1 MSESQVIAFLNKI
14 KEDQGLAEKVKKA
27 TDSSNLAS
35 IAKEAG
41 FDVTSAD
48 LDQIKS
54 SSALSDKELETVSGG
69 GGGCIQVM
77 NTTVCT
83 PTGVPYLC
91 G

>member
-14 KEDQGLAEKVKKA
+14 KEDQGLAEKVKVA
-27 TDSSNLAS
+27 TDSSSLAS

-41 FDVTSAD
+41 FDITSAE
-48 LDQIKS
+48 LDQLKAS
-54 SSALSDKELETVSGG
+54 STLSEKELETVSGG
-69 GGGCIQVM
+69 AGNCLQFY
-77 NTTVCT
+77 NTTACT

>member
-69 GGGCIQVM
+69 GGCIQVR

>member
-14 KEDQGLAEKVKKA
+14 KEDQGLAAKVKAA
-27 TDSSNLAS
+27 TDSSSLAS

-69 GGGCIQVM
+69 GGCIQVM